1 MTRPF
6 AFHGVWRFVQIV
18 LVVSVLAAL
27 YFAFDEYSLRR
38 YLKGFSDAVVPL
50 NAPPDQK
57 VEAILT
63 WMRTGPARRDGAPD
77 DYMAN
82 RDPQDTLNYG
92 QLLKVCGT
100 ATNAFLN
107 LALSGGLPAR
117 RLLLQNPDHGA
128 KHVVAE
134 VQINGQ
140 WIVAD
145 PTLRTLFRDASGHFV
160 TRSQLAEPA
169 MLAEVT
175 RNIPDYPAN
184 YTYERT
190 AHVHLRGIPIIG
202 GLVRRALDAAIPG
215 WEESLNWT
223 MPLERRSL
231 GLMLLALLVAVMSM
245 LVNLA
250 MGWYAHTR
258 LGIQRITLRSRLK
271 RFGQALFS
279 TSH

>member
-1 MTRPF
+1 MTRPLV
-6 AFHGVWRFVQIV
+6 FHGLWRFVQLV

-27 YFAFDEYSLRR
+27 YFALEEYSLRR

-50 NAPPDQK
+50 NAPPEQR

-63 WMRTGPARRDGAPD
+63 WMRSGPARKDGAPD
-77 DYMAN
+77 DFMAN

-107 LALSGGLPAR
+107 LTISGGLPAR
-117 RLLLQNPDHGA
+117 RLLLQDANHGA

-140 WIVAD
+140 WVVAD
-145 PTLRTLFRDASGHFV
+145 PTLRVLFRDAAGHFV
-160 TRSQLAEPA
+160 TRNQLMDPA

-175 RNIPDYPAN
+175 RNIPDYPRD

-190 AHVHLRGIPIIG
+190 AHVHLR
-202 GLVRRALDAAIPG
+202 AIPVFG
-215 WEESLNWT
+215 GFLRRGLDWVNPRWEESLNWA

-231 GLMLLALLVAVMSM
+231 GLMIFAILVAITS
-245 LVNLA
+245 LVVNAA
-250 MGWYAHTR
+250 MGWYARTR
-258 LGIQRITLRSRLK
+258 LGIQRATMRSRIK
-271 RFGQALFS
+271 RLGQALFS
-279 TSH
+279 APH